1 MLANLT
7 ASLTKVLRQLEV
19 EKQNV
24 DAQIMAVHAALRTLA
39 NTHRATRVSST
50 RAKGK
55 RHRMSAANR
64 KAVSRRMKAYWA
76 KRRAASAKGKVRG
89 TQKAG

>member
-1 MLANLT
+1 MRLNLT
-7 ASLTKVLRQLEV
+7 TSLKKALPGLEL

-24 DAQIMAVHAALRTLA
+24 DSQIAAVRAALRTLGEKGQQR
-39 NTHRATRVSST
+39 RATT

-64 KAVSRRMKAYWA
+64 KAVSRRMKLYWA
-76 KRRAASAKGKVRG
+76 KRRAASKKAKGK
-89 TQKAG
+89 KAGKGE